1 MVRRGRKQPRPD
13 AADGWLRRAES
24 FFAEYDV
31 LVTPVTARRPGAAGA
46 MNGKGYLTTYLA
58 SARTVPFCQAWNL
71 AGYPAVTVPVGFAD
85 GLPLAVQLIGRPRS
99 EATLLALAAALES

>member
-1 MVRRGRKQPRPD
+1 
-13 AADGWLRRAES
+13 
-24 FFAEYDV
+24 
-31 LVTPVTARRPGAAGA
+31 

-99 EATLLALAAALES
+99 EATLLAVAAALES